1 MAREYAVRMKIESI
15 AGGCPKGHQVGEEY
29 LVEGRTPEGI
39 CLGSFNSCMPY
50 LTALRFGASFHWE
63 QVEGTITHHRLSGPR
78 ESGGVAAAADRA
90 LIHSSR
96 LSAQCLDDRRPQRE
110 TGENC
115 ASPPRM
121 MSRKPIRFRMLWSGR
136 CR

>member
-78 ESGGVAAAADRA
+78 QPGGVAIAPDREVI
-90 LIHSSR
+90 LSSR
-96 LSAQCLDDRRPQRE
+96 LSAPCVARRRRRRLE
-110 TGENC
+110 RGDAFGLGE
-115 ASPPRM
+115 
-121 MSRKPIRFRMLWSGR
+121 FW
-136 CR
+136 